1 MLGWQARESSSI
13 LSLDAGG
20 ARQHAGD
27 EARGRTMLKAAAGG
41 QRGGRDGRHEA
52 PRVHGV

>member
-27 EARGRTMLKAAAGG
+27 EARGGAMLKAVAGG
-41 QRGGRDGRHEA
+41 MGPHA
-52 PRVHGV
+52 YTPSKHVY